1 MMRGLKKVYFRTLE
15 LLGGSEEILIFW
27 TPGYKIKPHILVPNS
42 SFFSTNWTEQALPH
56 IFGKDR
62 ARDPC
67 EASIALYWS
76 LVFISITSS
85 SRNYL
90 QGFKF
95 MF

>member
-1 MMRGLKKVYFRTLE
+1 MQNLKACKSVLPQAQVMRGLKKVYFWTLE

-27 TPGYKIKPHILVPNS
+27 TPGDEIKPIFLALIDH
-42 SFFSTNWTEQALPH
+42 FFQQTGLAKALPH

-76 LVFISITSS
+76 LVF
-85 SRNYL
+85 
-90 QGFKF
+90 FV
-95 MF
+95 